1 MEKNINI
8 KYDVPFTMID
18 SAILLSENLSVYQK
32 TVYCILCAYAS
43 NADKSCYP
51 SYSTIAKK
59 AGCSRK
65 KAIDTIS
72 ELTKLGFVEK
82 QEQTNAKGENISNIY
97 HIRACPPK
105 TVDNSPIGGVQ
116 DIPRGSECD
125 IPPGKPDT
133 PGSVQGTPKLYPKNY
148 KEFNYNQSITEPTE
162 LDEILENCE
171 IDGLNKEKDRDLFR
185 QAITTMY
192 QSEEI
197 KVCGNIYPQAVVRKN
212 MRKLNYEVIAYAFDT
227 LKAMDA
233 PPKSPIN
240 YLVSVLY
247 RGIFE
252 AD

>member
-1 MEKNINI
+1 LKDKDLNIR
-8 KYDVPFTMID
+8 YDVPFTMID
-18 SAILLSENLSVYQK
+18 SSILLSEELNVYQK
-32 TVYCILCAYAS
+32 TIYCILCAYAS
-43 NADKSCYP
+43 NTDKSCYP

-72 ELTKLGFVEK
+72 ELIKLRFIEK
-82 QEQTNAKGENISNIY
+82 QEQTNSKGENISNIY
-97 HIRACPPK
+97 HIRVCSPK
-105 TVDNSPIGGVQ
+105 AVDNSPLGGVQ
-116 DIPRGSECD
+116 DIPSSECD
-125 IPPGKPDT
+125 TPPDKCGT
-133 PGSVQGTPKLYPKNY
+133 PGSVQGTPKLYINNY
-148 KEFNYNQSITEPTE
+148 KEYNYNQSISE

-171 IDGLNKEKDRDLFR
+171 IDGLSEEKDRDLFR

-192 QSEEI
+192 QSKEI
-197 KVCGNIYPQAVVRKN
+197 TVCGNIYPQSVVRQN
-212 MRKLNYEVIAYAFDT
+212 MRKLNYEVIAYAFDI
-227 LKAMDA
+227 LKAMET

>member
-1 MEKNINI
+1 
-8 KYDVPFTMID
+8 MID
-18 SAILLSENLSVYQK
+18 SSILLSEELNVYQK
-32 TVYCILCAYAS
+32 TIYCILCAYTS
-43 NADKSCYP
+43 KTDKSCYP

-116 DIPRGSECD
+116 DIPQGSECD

-133 PGSVQGTPKLYPKNY
+133 PGSVQDTPELYINNYNHINY
-148 KEFNYNQSITEPTE
+148 KNNLSAEEPTE
-162 LDEILENCE
+162 LDTILENCE
-171 IDGLNKEKDRDLFR
+171 IDGLSNEKDRDLFR

-192 QSEEI
+192 QSKEI
-197 KVCGNIYPQAVVRKN
+197 KVCGNIYPQAVVRQN
-212 MRKLNYEVIAYAFDT
+212 MQKLNYEVIAYAFDT
-227 LKAMDA
+227 LKTMTA

-240 YLVSVLY
+240 YLVSVIY